1 MGRVKLKIQKL
12 DSSPNRLTTYSKRKN
27 GIVKKAEELSV
38 LCDIDIAVLMF
49 SPTGKPVFWKADNS
63 TMEGIVR
70 RLAALTPQERVKRK
84 LEIFTTLRR
93 AYKNSDHE
101 MIVRNNLGSSHQSAE
116 DLRKLASSLETQLS
130 EIQQRLS
137 DWTDLDKVDSVDF
150 LKHMVAFIRKLL
162 AQIQEKQENI
172 GKQEI
177 SAQGYHY
184 ESHDGVHLL
193 PVSLDDDQQTQHCS
207 WVENDGNQPIV
218 LPEEML
224 LLSKRPKELS
234 AGNSF
239 ANYTDYLGMDGISTR
254 QDNNIPTE
262 FLRTELLRN
271 ELIGLKTETL
281 RNQLTKTQNL
291 KNEMLKRE
299 PSKMELRNTEFLSDE
314 VNKNGS
320 LILELTKLDSMRN
333 ELIETT
339 TNVFLKPRSLGN
351 ELMKTESLRNQLIN
365 TSSMR
370 NELHEPE
377 SLRLQL
383 SGQYSY
389 PLYNFETHPNQDF
402 EPIQQMNL
410 QQSIDPHSNR
420 FEPIRQ
426 HAKLQQGIDPRDN
439 RCEQVQHMI
448 LERSVDEFDDEGNF
462 ELPLGYNSNHDNW
475 ASTSRPF
482 VADTFDEHLHTQ
494 LQHSSVDGHKVKEE
508 QYSFDVHMDKEHL
521 I

>member
-1 MGRVKLKIQKL
+1 
-12 DSSPNRLTTYSKRKN
+12 
-27 GIVKKAEELSV
+27 
-38 LCDIDIAVLMF
+38 
-49 SPTGKPVFWKADNS
+49 
-63 TMEGIVR
+63 
-70 RLAALTPQERVKRK
+70 
-84 LEIFTTLRR
+84 
-93 AYKNSDHE
+93 
-101 MIVRNNLGSSHQSAE
+101 
-116 DLRKLASSLETQLS
+116 
-130 EIQQRLS
+130 
-137 DWTDLDKVDSVDF
+137 
-150 LKHMVAFIRKLL
+150 
-162 AQIQEKQENI
+162 
-172 GKQEI
+172 
-177 SAQGYHY
+177 
-184 ESHDGVHLL
+184 
-193 PVSLDDDQQTQHCS
+193 
-207 WVENDGNQPIV
+207 
-218 LPEEML
+218 
-224 LLSKRPKELS
+224 
-234 AGNSF
+234 
-239 ANYTDYLGMDGISTR
+239 MDGISTR

-339 TNVFLKPRSLGN
+339 TNVFLKPGSLGN

-494 LQHSSVDGHKVKEE
+494 ASLFCIHS
-508 QYSFDVHMDKEHL
+508 FFF
-521 I
+521 